1 MPSTTLD
8 TKCSKVKTG
17 CTCFQ
22 GAGGG
27 VRESLAIERLCAKC
41 HGGSPGASSSK
52 LSLVSFSPIA
62 SLHHNTCH
70 TTVYLPVYSLVSLL
84 DCELLEGRIVWLM
97 CPWYLAQHSW
107 LPVNICWTNAME
119 IPTKEL
125 LMLFEKSGRNA
136 SQRRRQMNCVLE
148 RLIAVFHVEKGE
160 NDISERRTCRG
171 REAQQDV
178 ACWGSEDHTV
188 AEADVMVV

>member
-1 MPSTTLD
+1 
-8 TKCSKVKTG
+8 
-17 CTCFQ
+17 
-22 GAGGG
+22 
-27 VRESLAIERLCAKC
+27 
-41 HGGSPGASSSK
+41 
-52 LSLVSFSPIA
+52 
-62 SLHHNTCH
+62 
-70 TTVYLPVYSLVSLL
+70 
-84 DCELLEGRIVWLM
+84 
-97 CPWYLAQHSW
+97 
-107 LPVNICWTNAME
+107 ME

-160 NDISERRTCRG
+160 DDISERRMCRG
-171 REAQQDV
+171 REAQQGV